1 MKWILTLSRWIKKT
15 VEAIDRSI
23 EEIQERGNNALVN
36 ITGRVSFNSTA
47 ETANVRGK
55 TLTKQEALFT
65 VSSGSIRLVR
75 TGHTE
80 NEIWPM
86 L

>member
-1 MKWILTLSRWIKKT
+1 MK
-15 VEAIDRSI
+15 AINSLI

-36 ITGRVSFNSTA
+36 ISGRVSFNSTT
-47 ETANVRGK
+47 ETLSVRGK
-55 TLTKQEALFT
+55 TFTKQEALFT

-75 TGHTE
+75 TGHTD
-80 NEIWPM
+80 NETRPI